1 MTLFLGEGFFLWASE
16 GQATSLLRKRKVS
29 ETNKWTTVSV
39 CNVSRIW
46 SKILEHLFVRDFL
59 KMYFSRKKFDW
70 HRGQLDYIREG
81 YTMIVDT
88 FFLFCFFNNATW
100 FYIVHASRPVGFI
113 HSTGRVDGMVDCT
126 IPPTPPLPPPFLVHL
141 FVLVSMVIIVILDV
155 LTNNH
160 WFPSRTDLNATGF
173 LRERSCRCTHLM
185 KNISWQ

>member
-1 MTLFLGEGFFLWASE
+1 MFHEFGLKYSSIFLFAIFLRCIFRARNLTDIEDNWIIYVKVIPWLSTLFFF
-16 GQATSLLRKRKVS
+16 
-29 ETNKWTTVSV
+29 
-39 CNVSRIW
+39 
-46 SKILEHLFVRDFL
+46 
-59 KMYFSRKKFDW
+59 
-70 HRGQLDYIREG
+70 
-81 YTMIVDT
+81 
-88 FFLFCFFNNATW
+88 FFNNATW